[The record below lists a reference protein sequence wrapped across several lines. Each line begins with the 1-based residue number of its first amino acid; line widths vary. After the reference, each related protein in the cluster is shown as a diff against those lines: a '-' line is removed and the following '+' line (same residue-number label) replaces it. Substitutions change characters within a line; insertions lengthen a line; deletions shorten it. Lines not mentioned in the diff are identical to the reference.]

1 MDKPSTQLQHI
12 RITYSVL
19 VILTMLMEDYVSFTI
34 QMLMAIV
41 LLSNKDMM
49 VATGL
54 LFQELL

>member
-19 VILTMLMEDYVSFTI
+19 VILTMLMEDYASYTI

-41 LLSNKDMM
+41 VSCNKDMM
-49 VATGL
+49 VPTGL

>member
-41 LLSNKDMM
+41 VSSNKDMM